1 MESIYIVFFTE
12 GLAVS
17 GGHPGVAALLGEKEG
32 ELAPA
37 ATGMSG
43 VQTKIWKETH
53 GRKISFSALV
63 HIRKNG
69 SKTKVSGSV
78 AGDRCG
84 YFCRSDDEINSN
96 SRN

>member
-43 VQTKIWKETH
+43 VQTKIW
-53 GRKISFSALV
+53 
-63 HIRKNG
+63 N
-69 SKTKVSGSV
+69 SKK
-78 AGDRCG
+78 RMEEK
-84 YFCRSDDEINSN
+84 FHFQP
-96 SRN
+96 